1 MSQLS
6 ILAVQNAPLLRA
18 LAIDPQTAKAEL
30 ATAIGKDRSNLNRS
44 IAALAEAGLLIGADD
59 GERGLTDLGRE
70 QLAAIE
76 RAEGGEGKPGSS
88 EGLPADHVIVVHAQL
103 MPDPDNARKDWDSA
117 EAVADLAEL
126 AESIDASGLLQN
138 PMVKVA
144 SDDFQLPGQP
154 TTYMLDGG
162 ERRFRA
168 IARLIADGR
177 WPADRPI
184 ICRLI
189 ETDDLGH
196 RLAALAENMQRRNLN
211 PLEKAKAFEGLA
223 EALAAQGVAADKINR
238 EIADRVGVTIE
249 HVQQHRSFLKLSEED
264 QARLALP
271 KDDAKRLSVRDA
283 RQKLTDLAK
292 KEAERAALMEVP
304 IAERLALAETLH
316 AIAARGKYSWDSIII
331 PADASETDLGKA
343 LTERSWLRF
352 EGLQTWGAEKIG
364 HHVVSRGHSVPW
376 DIGQPFWQADEAER
390 DEALRKAQAEA
401 GYTDQTDYVTPWLNG
416 PVERSEEG
424 QALLDKAAAE
434 RAEREAATEAAE
446 KEREAKQAE
455 MAAARELQKV
465 VATRSRDLFAAH
477 RTSQPPA
484 AEVTAIA
491 DEAKAPL
498 PWRMN
503 HTGDVVA
510 ADGTTVIGG
519 RTDDQAE
526 ARMRLLILSINAV
539 AGLETPEDL
548 PDPNPTLDE
557 DAFTVA
563 MMAALE
569 RHGSDLSA
577 SPILTAFLTDNG
589 VEYGEDG
596 WDWTAEG
603 AERLVV
609 EAMATTDDDDAGEDA
624 DDDGEQDE
632 AA

>member
-18 LAIDPQTAKAEL
+18 LAVDPQTAKAEL

-44 IAALAEAGLLIGADD
+44 IAALAEAGLLVGTDD
-59 GERGLTDLGRE
+59 GERDLTDLGRE
-70 QLAAIE
+70 PLGAID
-76 RAEGGEGKPGSS
+76 RAEGREGKPGSS

-126 AESIDASGLLQN
+126 AESIDQSGLLQN

-144 SDDFQLPGQP
+144 PDDFQIPGQLK
-154 TTYMLDGG
+154 TYMLDGG

-168 IARLIADGR
+168 IARLIEDGR

-189 ETDDLGH
+189 EADDLGH

-223 EALAAQGVAADKINR
+223 EALTAQGVAADKINR

-249 HVQQHRSFLKLSEED
+249 HVQQHRSFLKLSAED

-283 RQKLTDLAK
+283 RQKLTDMAK
-292 KEAERAALMEVP
+292 REAERAALMEVP
-304 IAERLALAETLH
+304 ADQRLAMAEAFH
-316 AIAARGKYSWDSIII
+316 AIATRGKYSWDSIIV
-331 PADASETDLGKA
+331 PHTAAESDLGKA
-343 LTERSWLRF
+343 LAERNWLRF
-352 EGLQTWGAEKIG
+352 EGIQTWGAEKLG
-364 HHVVSRGHSVPW
+364 HHVVSRGSAAPS
-376 DIGQPFWQADEAER
+376 DIGGPFWGDPDSLEP
-390 DEALRKAQAEA
+390 ALRSAQAEA
-401 GYTDQTDYVTPWLNG
+401 GYPDRTDYVTDWLNG

-424 QALLDKAAAE
+424 QALFEKE
-434 RAEREAATEAAE
+434 TAEREERAARNEADE

-455 MAAARELQKV
+455 RAAALEQQKL

-477 RTSQPPA
+477 RQSTPPA

-503 HTGDVVA
+503 HTGDVIA

-519 RTDDQAE
+519 RTNDQAE

-539 AGLETPEDL
+539 AGLETPEDE
-548 PDPNPTLDE
+548 PDPNPVLDE
-557 DAFTVA
+557 DAFTAA
-563 MMAALE
+563 MITALE

-577 SPILTAFLTDNG
+577 SPILTAFLTENG

-609 EAMATTDDDDAGEDA
+609 EAMATTDDDDA